1 MSEAIKALGALRDA
15 IERKHIHGWIIDCCD
30 DAIKSL
36 SEKEQEKVKEPD
48 YVCFS
53 CGHEHD
59 SSDYCHGCT
68 EVSSKWV
75 PKEPE
80 RRDWVVL
87 YANGKYDIFMDHTLN
102 FVEGQIE
109 SDDSIIPYK
118 PVKEAE

>member
-15 IERKHIHGWIIDCCD
+15 IERKHIRSWIIDCCD
-30 DAIKSL
+30 DALKSL
-36 SEKEQEKVKEPD
+36 SEQEQEPED
-48 YVCFS
+48 CFT
-53 CGHEHD
+53 CRREHD